1 MSGHLRNGLSF
12 LTNDTQTVS
21 LFSKEKLLYEEE
33 TPKAH
38 EAEEGSKES
47 SSSSSEEE
55 GEDEASESEP
65 EKEAGRRCRRAG
77 QSCPCAHSARHR
89 RQALEGLRGC

>member
-55 GEDEASESEP
+55 GEDEASESEA
-65 EKEAGRRCRRAG
+65 EKEAGRRC
-77 QSCPCAHSARHR
+77 
-89 RQALEGLRGC
+89 